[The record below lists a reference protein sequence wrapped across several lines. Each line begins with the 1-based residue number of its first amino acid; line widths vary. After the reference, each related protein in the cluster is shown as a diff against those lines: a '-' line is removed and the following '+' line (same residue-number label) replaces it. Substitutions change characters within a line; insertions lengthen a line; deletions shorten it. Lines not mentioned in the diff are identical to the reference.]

1 MKTFRLKINTVE
13 YDFKLNSIFRSSPIS
28 EGPTHLNKPLSLQAS
43 TRLPTM
49 YAGAKVFDGSVQLH
63 GGGGGYSPESSLPA
77 RAVWG
82 KRVLLGLLG
91 IAVLVGVTL
100 GIMAAAGG
108 CCGGGAGADGGDA
121 SISRVGGG
129 GGGLRSPYITIPK
142 WGRGAVFDYSVYT
155 WEGAGREKSSQ
166 LVKAINVG
174 EDTAKHQY
182 TLGSDTL
189 EDAVEHAVRNGFPFF
204 GRVTTEDLRV
214 YVRRRKDR
222 VHLPLPRPFRPPN
235 SHAQLPFFLLFFLV
249 LRIHPLYMY

>member
-1 MKTFRLKINTVE
+1 
-13 YDFKLNSIFRSSPIS
+13 
-28 EGPTHLNKPLSLQAS
+28 
-43 TRLPTM
+43 M
-49 YAGAKVFDGSVQLH
+49 YSGAKVFDGSVQLH